1 MSLAGQQLG
10 RYRFQRLLGSGGM
23 GEVYLATD
31 TIINR
36 QVAIKVIRAE
46 VAPYPDANALRE
58 AARLFQREMKAIASL
73 DHPHILALYDYGE
86 SRVNDATLTYMV
98 MPYRPEGSLTS
109 WLQRRGRAEPLSPQ
123 EVASLIDQAAS
134 ALQHAHNRQVI
145 HQDVKPANF
154 LMQSDE
160 ENPSRLTLLLADFG
174 VAKFSSATASASQAV
189 RGTPAS
195 MAPEQWE
202 GHPVPATDQYALAV
216 MAYELLAGRPPFQG
230 GLSQVM
236 FQHFNTPPPAPS
248 TFKPRIPR
256 AIDAVLLR
264 ALAKRPDE
272 RFPTISAFARAFQ
285 DAVQQSASS
294 PVAGTPAIWTGPDIR
309 ATLAIST
316 AESLSGTNRTLTL
329 PGGRRVIVAVP
340 AGAHNGQVIRMEGQG
355 EPGSGGALAGALIL
369 TLAVQRSEE
378 VSQTLDPGAGNKT
391 VRTSDPNLLP
401 PTVVPTSDPN
411 LQQSFVPPPP
421 PGFQPMSPTIEAATP
436 STQEPGVHTSDPGLE
451 GTVASTPPPPP
462 GIKPLP
468 TPISPTPRS
477 PRSIGRIL
485 LLAGLALLVIAG
497 GIGLFA
503 VIHAN
508 QVATANANATA
519 TARANSTAT
528 AVAFQATDTSEANAI
543 ATQNAMNATAQAQAT
558 ASVIAANPDPYGGG
572 TLAFYDPL
580 SDNSNGN
587 RWYEGTGNN
596 GICQFTGGA
605 YHVSTAQTNFFW
617 TCTASPNFTNFAYQV
632 QMKII
637 KGDDGGVAFRVNN
650 TNSTFYGYVFAVG
663 RDGSYQ
669 LFVCPPNATTC
680 SSPLSQGSSSAIK
693 QGLNQTNLVTV
704 IVKGNTITLYVNQQ
718 EIGSVADNTFSKG
731 QIGVIAED
739 NSNATEVIY
748 SNAKVWT
755 L

>member
-10 RYRFQRLLGSGGM
+10 RYRFERLLGSGGM

-58 AARLFQREMKAIASL
+58 AARLFQREMKAIATL

-109 WLQRRGRAEPLSPQ
+109 WLQRRGRAEPLSPR

-134 ALQHAHNRQVI
+134 ALQHAHNRQII

-248 TFKPRIPR
+248 TFNPRIPR
-256 AIDAVLLR
+256 AIDMVLLR

-272 RFPTISAFARAFQ
+272 RFPSISAFARAFQ
-285 DAVQQSASS
+285 DAVQQTASS
-294 PVAGTPAIWTGPDIR
+294 PVAGTPAPWTGPDIR

-316 AESLSGTNRTLTL
+316 AESLSGTSRTLTL

-355 EPGSGGALAGALIL
+355 EPGSGGAPAGSLIL

-401 PTVVPTSDPN
+401 PTVVSTSDPN
-411 LQQSFVPPPP
+411 LQQSFVP
-421 PGFQPMSPTIEAATP
+421 
-436 STQEPGVHTSDPGLE
+436 
-451 GTVASTPPPPP
+451 
-462 GIKPLP
+462 
-468 TPISPTPRS
+468 
-477 PRSIGRIL
+477 
-485 LLAGLALLVIAG
+485 
-497 GIGLFA
+497 
-503 VIHAN
+503 
-508 QVATANANATA
+508 
-519 TARANSTAT
+519 
-528 AVAFQATDTSEANAI
+528 
-543 ATQNAMNATAQAQAT
+543 
-558 ASVIAANPDPYGGG
+558 
-572 TLAFYDPL
+572 
-580 SDNSNGN
+580 
-587 RWYEGTGNN
+587 
-596 GICQFTGGA
+596 
-605 YHVSTAQTNFFW
+605 
-617 TCTASPNFTNFAYQV
+617 
-632 QMKII
+632 
-637 KGDDGGVAFRVNN
+637 
-650 TNSTFYGYVFAVG
+650 
-663 RDGSYQ
+663 
-669 LFVCPPNATTC
+669 
-680 SSPLSQGSSSAIK
+680 
-693 QGLNQTNLVTV
+693 
-704 IVKGNTITLYVNQQ
+704 
-718 EIGSVADNTFSKG
+718 
-731 QIGVIAED
+731 
-739 NSNATEVIY
+739 
-748 SNAKVWT
+748 
-755 L
+755 